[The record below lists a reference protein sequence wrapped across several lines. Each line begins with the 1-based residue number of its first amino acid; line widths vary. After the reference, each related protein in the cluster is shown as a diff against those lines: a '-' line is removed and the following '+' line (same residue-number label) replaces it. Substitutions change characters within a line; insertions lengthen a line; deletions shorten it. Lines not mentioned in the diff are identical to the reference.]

1 MEILSNSIFHGE
13 TTFKNRVTFE
23 NSEFHTSDVAFR
35 EGTYVT
41 FNGSVNFSD
50 NASPVSFGAG
60 LYPTKLLSGDLKF
73 VLPYWSGDKGTYTLA
88 TTRDLCGRAGYVV
101 IDVPEVP
108 ADCTVFKLTDGCLG
122 GNIPLSIQMF
132 KKDTTIK
139 SFAPSNIWGIGWIPV
154 QVDFYTDQSMGLC
167 EIIVKKSSSFGIET
181 GTHQIRATYY
191 HP

>member
-13 TTFKNRVTFE
+13 TTFKNMVTFE
-23 NSEFHTSDVAFR
+23 NSEFHT
-35 EGTYVT
+35 
-41 FNGSVNFSD
+41 
-50 NASPVSFGAG
+50 SPVSFGAG

-88 TTRDLCGRAGYVV
+88 TTKDLCSKVDKV
-101 IDVPEVP
+101 IIDVPEVP
-108 ADCTVFKLTDGCLG
+108 ADCTVFKLTDGYLG

-139 SFAPSNIWGIGWIPV
+139 SFAPSNIWGIGWTPV

-167 EIIVKKSSSFGIET
+167 EIIVKKSSSFGIEA